1 MVRRQARTPQPAQ
14 GCTGYH
20 RWPYTSNTT
29 SLLASKEWGLD
40 VRERGL
46 SGEVRARVRCVLD
59 LVVRKRQWVTANI
72 MDVVSNQSI
81 NRPHQQLQLQQRT
94 QCSAVH
100 ARCQIVILQVN
111 QALNTAPWQW
121 ECGLSSH
128 RLRHASH
135 GLACFTECTRRL
147 VDSCRAHT

>member
-81 NRPHQQLQLQQRT
+81 NRPHSCCC
-94 QCSAVH
+94 CSSEHNVVLRMLGA
-100 ARCQIVILQVN
+100 QIVILQVN

-135 GLACFTECTRRL
+135 GLACFTECTRGL
-147 VDSCRAHT
+147 LDSCRAHT